1 MNFEFSDDER
11 MVQTA
16 VRELLERRFPLSRVR
31 EILESGA
38 AYDRELWS
46 VLAEAGWTGA
56 GIAGEH
62 GGSESGDLV
71 LALIAEELGRSL
83 AAVPFSSCV
92 YLVAEALKLAGS
104 GEQKARLLPGI
115 AAGTRI
121 GTLAVSER
129 TGQTG
134 LGGTSTEIRD
144 GKLFGRK
151 MPVIDGSVADFAVVL
166 AMDAAHGPTLALVDL
181 AGAGVRCETLES
193 FDPTRPLARLT
204 FEGVAAQPLGL
215 PGRGLEIV
223 LEIFDRAAVLLAF
236 EQLGGAQRCLEMS
249 RDYALGRYAFGRP
262 VASFQAIKHKLADM
276 YAAIE
281 LARSNC
287 YYGAW
292 ALSSRSKDLP
302 IAASLARVSATEAFQ
317 LCAREGLQAH
327 GGVGFTWEFDCHLF
341 LRRSALLSLM
351 LGPVGTWK
359 ERLVEHLETEVP

>member
-11 MVQTA
+11 MVQKA
-16 VRELLERRFPLSRVR
+16 VRELLERRLPLVRVR

-38 AYDRELWS
+38 AYDRELWG

-56 GIAGEH
+56 AIAAEH
-62 GGSESGDLV
+62 GGSDSGDLV

-92 YLVAEALKLAGS
+92 YLAAEALKLAGTE
-104 GEQKARLLPGI
+104 EQKARILPGI

-121 GTLAVSER
+121 GTLAVAER
-129 TGQTG
+129 TGQIG

-144 GKLFGRK
+144 GKLFGLK

-166 AMDAAHGPTLALVDL
+166 AMDAARGPTLALVDL
-181 AGAGVRCETLES
+181 TGPGVRCETLES
-193 FDPTRPLARLT
+193 CDPTRPLARLT
-204 FEGVAAQPLGL
+204 FEGAGAQALGQ

-223 LEIFDRAAVLLAF
+223 LEVFDRAAVLLAF

-249 RDYALGRYAFGRP
+249 RDYTLGRYAFGRP

-292 ALSSRSKDLP
+292 ALSSGSRDLP
-302 IAASLARVSATEAFQ
+302 IAAALARVSATEAFQ

-359 ERLVEHLETEVP
+359 ERLVEHLETEIE